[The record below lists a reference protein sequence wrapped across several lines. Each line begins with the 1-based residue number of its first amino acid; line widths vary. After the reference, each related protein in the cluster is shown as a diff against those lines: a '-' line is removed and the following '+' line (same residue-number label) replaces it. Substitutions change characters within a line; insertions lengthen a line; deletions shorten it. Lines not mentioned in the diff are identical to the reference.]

1 MNKDKKFAEG
11 TQYTSIQMK
20 ESKIIA
26 KTTKM
31 KRVKIKAQKIVTI
44 IQMIICLMLK
54 MKKFKSFR

>member
-31 KRVKIKAQKIVTI
+31 KRVKIKA
-44 IQMIICLMLK
+44 
-54 MKKFKSFR
+54 

>member
-26 KTTKM
+26 KTIKM
-31 KRVKIKAQKIVTI
+31 KRARTKAHKIVTI
-44 IQMIICLMLK
+44 IWMNICLMLK
-54 MKKFKSFR
+54 MKKFK